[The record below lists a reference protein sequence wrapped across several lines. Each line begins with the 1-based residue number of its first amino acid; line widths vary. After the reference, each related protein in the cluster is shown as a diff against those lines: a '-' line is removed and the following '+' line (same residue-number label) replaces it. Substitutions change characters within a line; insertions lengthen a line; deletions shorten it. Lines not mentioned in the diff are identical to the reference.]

1 MSKTVKI
8 INAKCLN
15 MTLNFPDMTE
25 KVSTDA
31 EGVVSVPEEI
41 AALVVDNSEDWS
53 YLMTAKMSQKKET
66 VVKKDVDVDAT
77 DTKANDENEEDEEQ
91 ENVEIT
97 PEDLDAMNLEQ
108 LNEIAGQTD
117 LKWRTMRNNEKA
129 LRTFLKKNLF
139 K

>member
-8 INAKCLN
+8 INPKCLN

-25 KVSTDA
+25 KVATDA
-31 EGVVSVPEEI
+31 EGVVSVPEAV

-53 YLMTAKMSQKKET
+53 YLMTAKMSQKKEPV
-66 VVKKDVDVDAT
+66 VVKEDED
-77 DTKANDENEEDEEQ
+77 NDEEELEDEES
-91 ENVEIT
+91 ESVEIT
-97 PEDLDAMNLEQ
+97 AEDLETMNLEQ
-108 LNEIAGQTD
+108 LNEVAEQTD
-117 LKWRTMRNNEKA
+117 LKWKTMKNNEKA